1 VTQIYAWLNTLVGLI
16 VIVNPLL
23 GVSMIASL
31 TEGETR
37 LQRRATARAAAL
49 TVAVVLSLSAVAGE
63 AVLSFFGI
71 GIPQFQVGG
80 GILILLMAVSML
92 HARMGDVR
100 QTDEETSEAQDR
112 ANVGV
117 VPLGLPLL
125 AGPGA
130 ISTAILYAHK
140 QPGWLGT
147 AIVVGE
153 IWVVAALVWV
163 ALLSGDLLVKI
174 LGKTGLNIATRIMG
188 LILAAIAVGF
198 VTQGV
203 KTLLPGLG

>member
-1 VTQIYAWLNTLVGLI
+1 MSHLYPWLNTLVGLI

-23 GVSMIASL
+23 GVSMIAAL
-31 TEGETR
+31 TEEETR
-37 LQRRATARAAAL
+37 AQRRATATAAAL
-49 TVAVVLSLSAVAGE
+49 TVAIVLSLSAIGGE
-63 AVLSFFGI
+63 AILSLFGI
-71 GIPQFQVGG
+71 SIPEFQVGG
-80 GILILLMAVSML
+80 GILILLMAISML

-100 QTDEETSEAQDR
+100 QTDEEASEAQDR
-112 ANVGV
+112 SNLGV
-117 VPLGLPLL
+117 VPLGVPLL

-140 QPGWLGT
+140 QPGWIGSLV
-147 AIVVGE
+147 IVGE
-153 IWVVAALVWV
+153 IWLVALLVWL
-163 ALLSGDLLVKI
+163 ALLSGDLLVKL

-198 VTQGV
+198 VTQGI